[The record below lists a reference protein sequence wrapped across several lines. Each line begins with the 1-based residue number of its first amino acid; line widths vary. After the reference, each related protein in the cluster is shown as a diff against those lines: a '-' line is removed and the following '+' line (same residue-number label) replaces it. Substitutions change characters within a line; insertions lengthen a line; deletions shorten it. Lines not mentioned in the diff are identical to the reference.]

1 MILGPDGKRLSKRHG
16 ATAIGEYH
24 GLGILPAALLNFL
37 ALLGW
42 STGSD
47 DEILPVEEIIRRF
60 SLEAINKKSAVFD
73 VQKLEWMNGR
83 YLAAATAEELT
94 PLVSERMIAHG
105 FADGATLRRR
115 WDWLVRLVELLKIR
129 ARTVDEL
136 ARQAEPFLHER
147 VFYDPDAVEKHWKER
162 GIVRGRLRDMRA
174 RFAAADAWEPSVLE
188 EVLRGLATEL
198 GVGAGKLIHPLR
210 VALIGTASGPGIFE
224 VAVLLGRD
232 AVLSRLDSA
241 LESLQNGA

>member
-1 MILGPDGKRLSKRHG
+1 
-16 ATAIGEYH
+16 
-24 GLGILPAALLNFL
+24 
-37 ALLGW
+37 
-42 STGSD
+42 
-47 DEILPVEEIIRRF
+47 
-60 SLEAINKKSAVFD
+60 
-73 VQKLEWMNGR
+73 
-83 YLAAATAEELT
+83 
-94 PLVSERMIAHG
+94 
-105 FADGATLRRR
+105 
-115 WDWLVRLVELLKIR
+115 
-129 ARTVDEL
+129 
-136 ARQAEPFLHER
+136 
-147 VFYDPDAVEKHWKER
+147 
-162 GIVRGRLRDMRA
+162 MRA